1 MLALSATAAAQDT
14 PVGAGAAGQG
24 AASQVPAG
32 SGPTVRVFI
41 DCQNTSCDHD
51 FFRTEIIFI
60 DHVQRR
66 QDADVHVQ
74 ITSQQTGAEG
84 RELTFSFFGQGRFDG
99 RNQTLKHVVL
109 VASSDDDV
117 RRAMARMISIG
128 LVPYALDS
136 PAMRDL
142 VVSIQRQGTPAA
154 VLKANDPWDRWT
166 FQGRLNGN
174 ANGEASTTS
183 LSLSGAFSANRVT
196 DNTKFNASVHGSYDE
211 NNYVLPDGENFL
223 ASNRNYGAN
232 SLFVKSLGPKWS
244 TGVRGSLSQN
254 TFQNQDANLLIAPA
268 VEYDI
273 FPYSESTRRLLTIQ
287 YAAGLR
293 AFNYHAETVYNKMEE
308 AMGVQSLSSTL
319 SLRQRWG
326 TVSSGFEAQSY
337 IPKVDQNHVTWYGDL
352 NLNIYQGL
360 GLNLSFELSSIRD
373 QVYLP
378 LEEATEEEV
387 LVRQRQLPTTYRYYY
402 YFGVSYTFGSIYSP
416 VVNPRMGN

>member
-1 MLALSATAAAQDT
+1 
-14 PVGAGAAGQG
+14 
-24 AASQVPAG
+24 
-32 SGPTVRVFI
+32 
-41 DCQNTSCDHD
+41 
-51 FFRTEIIFI
+51 
-60 DHVQRR
+60 
-66 QDADVHVQ
+66 
-74 ITSQQTGAEG
+74 
-84 RELTFSFFGQGRFDG
+84 
-99 RNQTLKHVVL
+99 
-109 VASSDDDV
+109 
-117 RRAMARMISIG
+117 
-128 LVPYALDS
+128 
-136 PAMRDL
+136 
-142 VVSIQRQGTPAA
+142 
-154 VLKANDPWDRWT
+154 
-166 FQGRLNGN
+166 
-174 ANGEASTTS
+174 
-183 LSLSGAFSANRVT
+183 
-196 DNTKFNASVHGSYDE
+196 
-211 NNYVLPDGENFL
+211 
-223 ASNRNYGAN
+223 
-232 SLFVKSLGPKWS
+232 
-244 TGVRGSLSQN
+244 VRGSLSQN